1 VALLPV
7 LVVGTQVMVEV
18 LAVLGL
24 LPQLLMVQVVVLVDT
39 QVLVVL
45 VPIMDRLMVA
55 VEL

>member
-1 VALLPV
+1 
-7 LVVGTQVMVEV
+7 
-18 LAVLGL
+18 
-24 LPQLLMVQVVVLVDT
+24 MVQVAVLVDT